1 MNKWKNTK
9 NFNLFKK
16 FIFFYSWSGLIKCK
30 LRSNSKRNQIIIIAI
45 TNITIIL
52 KFKSKLARKLKI
64 IKLVI
69 IIVGL
74 K

>member
-1 MNKWKNTK
+1 MKKYKK
-9 NFNLFKK
+9 NFFNLNNLFY
-16 FIFFYSWSGLIKCK
+16 FYSWSGLIKCK
-30 LRSNSKRNQIIIIAI
+30 LRSNSKRNQTIIIAI